1 MSYAQELIHYNTTPS
16 GNASGVQ
23 PTQLGENISNSP
35 NEYVHFNWLEYINF
49 YKDLSF
55 MKSKKQAWDH
65 WVKYGKHENR
75 KYFFLEIDKNIVMES
90 NCDISSPQKNVERT
104 ESGQRLNSIDDSR
117 RSLDNKINKK
127 IKKIDKIDKIKNAYE
142 KFDWEYYIQYY
153 NSVSTKNINDKL
165 SAWDN
170 WNKLE
175 NKERQ
180 YFFVVQPPEI
190 IRYENFDWVTYVTL
204 NKDLANMDRK
214 QLWGHWLNNGSKED
228 RPFRRIN
235 TTRIHRARFGNL
247 FFINMA
253 FHFIAMKNNLKVSY
267 KYYEKFKQLG
277 ISFFVGNKT
286 FEEEYFLSDNSF
298 FNIIKNNEKIEKNI
312 VIDPDDF
319 YCQTKDFCLHL
330 QDKFKEIFTENIK
343 KTNIFKER
351 YNNNQDVF
359 IHVRLGDIQNDNSK
373 SNNKEYYDNIL
384 SVLNFEKGYI
394 SSDTI
399 KSDFCQF
406 LIKKYNLEIID
417 LDEVKTIMFAST
429 CKNIILSGGT
439 FSWLIGFLSFYSHK
453 IYYPKNK
460 KTWYGDIFAF
470 DDWIQV
476 NID

>member
-1 MSYAQELIHYNTTPS
+1 MTYNQELNNCKYIETPS
-16 GNASGVQ
+16 VIAYGV
-23 PTQLGENISNSP
+23 PELNVLHKEPSNFA
-35 NEYVHFNWLEYINF
+35 N
-49 YKDLSF
+49 
-55 MKSKKQAWDH
+55 
-65 WVKYGKHENR
+65 KYDETRVIPK
-75 KYFFLEIDKNIVMES
+75 
-90 NCDISSPQKNVERT
+90 
-104 ESGQRLNSIDDSR
+104 
-117 RSLDNKINKK
+117 KK
-127 IKKIDKIDKIKNAYE
+127 ILLKAYKN
-142 KFDWEYYIQYY
+142 FDWEYYIQYY
-153 NSVSTKNINDKL
+153 NDVSKNNINNKL
-165 SAWDN
+165 SAWQLWQKIKTN
-170 WNKLE
+170 E
-175 NKERQ
+175 EQ
-180 YFFVVQPPEI
+180 QFFMIKKPEI
-190 IRYENFDWVTYVTL
+190 IKYENFDWVTYIAINTEL
-204 NKDLANMDRK
+204 SNMNRK
-214 QLWGHWLNNGSKED
+214 QIWYHWINYGSKED
-228 RPFRRIN
+228 RAFTRIN

-247 FFINMA
+247 FLINMA
-253 FHFIAMKNNLKVSY
+253 FHFIAIKNNLNVSY
-267 KYYEKFKQLG
+267 KYYDKFKELG
-277 ISFFVGNKT
+277 ISFFIGKKT
-286 FEEEYFLSDNSF
+286 FEEDFFLSDNSF

-312 VIDPDDF
+312 IIDIADF
-319 YCQTKDFCLHL
+319 YCQTKEFCLYL